1 MEQCYRNNVIL
12 MLGSN
17 TGDRKTNLDKAVE
30 ALRRYVDI
38 ETVTCDI
45 DNPDF
50 TSRGPDY
57 LNRLLCINTNLSLD
71 VLKSVSKKIELDLG
85 RDTSKFPFINID
97 VDIIIFNGTIIKTSE
112 FNSYPYQLLIKTL
125 YKEQ

>member
-50 TSRGPDY
+50 TGRGPDY

-71 VLKSVSKKIELDLG
+71 VLKSVSQKIELDLG